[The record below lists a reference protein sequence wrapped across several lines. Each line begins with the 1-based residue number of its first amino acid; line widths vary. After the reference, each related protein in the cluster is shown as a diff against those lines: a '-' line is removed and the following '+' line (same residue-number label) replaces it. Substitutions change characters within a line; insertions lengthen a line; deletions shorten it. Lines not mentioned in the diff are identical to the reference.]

1 MALFVFSCA
10 FGEWDE
16 TEAERAQPKLRE
28 YFEKAPLFPFEYDS
42 QGEAVIR
49 LIGTPQESF
58 IFEQGRYF
66 GFRFKTPSEITGDF
80 RWCFLMSN
88 PDGPVTMND
97 FAWYILRKAGDMKG
111 FSTYRRDPLDYYP
124 RLKSRFPH
132 TGGVLI
138 QTLSVGTCY
147 PTRNISSGFGSVAM
161 KTSRPWPWLLC
172 CPTRARARSRTCHC
186 RANPSPAQSC
196 ILPPNPRSRVIHG
209 NHETSLPRSAPLRF
223 DAGVVPSSSTRD
235 LAVARQ

>member
-1 MALFVFSCA
+1 MTRTATFVWVLYLALCFCSHA
-10 FGEWDE
+10 LGEFDQ

-28 YFEKAPLFPFEYDS
+28 YFEKAPFFPFEYDS
-42 QGEAVIR
+42 MGEAVIR

-66 GFRFKTPSEITGDF
+66 GFRFKTPAKITGDF
-80 RWCFLMSN
+80 RWFFLMSN

-132 TGGVLI
+132 TGGVII
-138 QTLSVGTCY
+138 QTLSDRHLLPNEEYLIWFRV
-147 PTRNISSGFGSVAM
+147 RSDENIPPMAVAFTLPDSRQSPQPQLPLSSEPLSGSVQ
-161 KTSRPWPWLLC
+161 
-172 CPTRARARSRTCHC
+172 
-186 RANPSPAQSC
+186 PSSAQSS
-196 ILPPNPRSRVIHG
+196 IEGDPW
-209 NHETSLPRSAPLRF
+209 
-223 DAGVVPSSSTRD
+223 
-235 LAVARQ
+235 